1 MRKCKKNENAL
12 NIPEN
17 IDLAFFAYGIFKPGQ
32 LAYSKIKDH
41 VPEKKETMINYSMR
55 HRDGVPI
62 LINDD
67 KIKYGKT
74 KGYILNFNDN
84 KKAYEI
90 ISQTMSKKL
99 YEWNTIEIKNQKV
112 NVLFGK
118 DPDNGSNP
126 IEGSGRTNFDGKNDP
141 LFKEGI
147 ALIKKNLKSE
157 HFDMEE
163 GFFSLQMNYMLLW
176 SAIDRYCKLKYNQE
190 SEHCNR
196 IKLSKDK
203 IFQEALEK
211 YAKGHYRKL
220 FSTDDLTPREF
231 DIKKPKYC
239 INYYYT
245 LRCNI
250 VHRGK
255 TSYNDIYLLEQATE
269 ELLNIFEY
277 ILKNTFNE
285 KKRVSKKNNRRLVNK
300 KYKKEEFQL
309 N

>member
-1 MRKCKKNENAL
+1 MKKCNANKNSL

-17 IDLAFFAYGIFKPGQ
+17 IDLPFFTYGIFKPGQ
-32 LAYSKIKDH
+32 LAYSKIKDY
-41 VPEKKETMINYSMR
+41 VNEKNKTIIHYYMMD
-55 HRDGVPI
+55 RDGVPI
-62 LINDD
+62 LINENEERE
-67 KIKYGKT
+67 YWKT
-74 KGYILNFNDN
+74 RGYILNFNDN
-84 KKAYEI
+84 KKAYKI
-90 ISQTMSKKL
+90 ISKTISKNL
-99 YEWNTIEIKNQKV
+99 YEWGTIKIENQEV

-126 IEGSGRTNFDGKNDP
+126 IESSDRTNFDGANDP

-147 ALIKKNLKSE
+147 ELIKKNLKSN
-157 HFDMEE
+157 HYDMEE
-163 GFFSLQMNYMLLW
+163 GFFDLQMNYMLLW

-203 IFQEALEK
+203 IFQDALEE
-211 YAKGHYRKL
+211 YAIEKKRILYNTDTLEERRFNKKNPL
-220 FSTDDLTPREF
+220 FCL
-231 DIKKPKYC
+231 
-239 INYYYT
+239 NYYYT

-255 TSYNDIYLLEQATE
+255 TCYDDVYILRQATK
-269 ELLNIFEY
+269 ELLDIFEY

-285 KKRVSKKNNRRLVNK
+285 KKRVNKKNRLSD
-300 KYKKEEFQL
+300 KKEEIF